1 MFKVEKLKTTIKQYS
16 VLKGEVLDVHVRVYP
31 FLNKMKVKIFFKGK
45 TVSKTT
51 KKIDWEGLELIEQIR
66 KGAIYFENM
75 GGGSGYLTINIENE
89 KKLPYRISSYTLMY
103 SVSSFE
109 NNLKKQLL
117 KQKKKEMLK

>member
-16 VLKGEVLDVHVRVYP
+16 VLKGEVLDVDVRVYP
-31 FLNKMKVKIFFKGK
+31 FLNKMKVRIFFKGK

-75 GGGSGYLTINIENE
+75 CGGSGYLTINIENE
-89 KKLPYRISSYTLMY
+89 KKLPYQISSYTLMY

>member
-16 VLKGEVLDVHVRVYP
+16 ILKGQVLDVDVRVYP
-31 FLNKMKVKIFFKGK
+31 LFNKIKIKIFFKGK

-51 KKIDWEGLELIEQIR
+51 KKIDWETLEFIEQLR
-66 KGAIYFENM
+66 KGAIYFENLC
-75 GGGSGYLTINIENE
+75 GGSGYLTLNIENE
-89 KKLPYRISSYTLMY
+89 KKLPYRISEYTLMY

-109 NNLKKQLL
+109 NKLKKQLL